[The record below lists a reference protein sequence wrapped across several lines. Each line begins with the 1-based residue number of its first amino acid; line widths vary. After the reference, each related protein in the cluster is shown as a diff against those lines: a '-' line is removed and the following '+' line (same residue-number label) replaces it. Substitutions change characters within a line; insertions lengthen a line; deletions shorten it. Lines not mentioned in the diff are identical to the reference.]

1 MKSQRISIASN
12 QENAKVCRQ
21 RVLCWRLW
29 TKFISNDD
37 ERRVLVAWTI
47 KQLFILLN
55 FVHFLQESI
64 AGKGNKINS
73 KNMATD
79 RRKSNENAKRQAEE
93 SPNNAPTRKRSALGD
108 MTNVRWYWIAASAYF
123 LLTNYRLLHEIC
135 WPFTVPILLH
145 LYRLLS
151 WNRRRENPKQSAS
164 RSLIWTKLARS
175 RHTKHGGDLKKGLW
189 PRKTQK
195 TMRNQGVHR
204 RKKQGINRLSILLQ
218 SNSWNP
224 FINFIYRVY
233 FI

>member
-1 MKSQRISIASN
+1 MRNLKAAITNSSKHSISFKVRREVYKRRSFIRFPNFEVFAKHLCSTKRRMKSQRISIASN
-12 QENAKVCRQ
+12 QENAKVCAQ

-47 KQLFILLN
+47 KQLFISLN

-108 MTNVRWYWIAASAYF
+108 MTNVRWYWVAASA
-123 LLTNYRLLHEIC
+123 
-135 WPFTVPILLH
+135 
-145 LYRLLS
+145 
-151 WNRRRENPKQSAS
+151 
-164 RSLIWTKLARS
+164 
-175 RHTKHGGDLKKGLW
+175 
-189 PRKTQK
+189 
-195 TMRNQGVHR
+195 
-204 RKKQGINRLSILLQ
+204 
-218 SNSWNP
+218 
-224 FINFIYRVY
+224 
-233 FI
+233 